1 MFPNDKSEWA
11 DNDSDG
17 FGDNIDFCPITPGT
31 STSGNVG
38 CVDTDGDTW
47 ADNEDFLPDDATQY
61 VDTDGDSFG
70 DNSDGTNGDFC
81 PYDAGTSVYDVAGCP
96 DDDFDGWSLSLIHI

>member
-1 MFPNDKSEWA
+1 MGILGQTMRTFYQM
-11 DNDSDG
+11 
-17 FGDNIDFCPITPGT
+17 
-31 STSGNVG
+31 
-38 CVDTDGDTW
+38 
-47 ADNEDFLPDDATQY
+47 TQL

-96 DDDFDGWSLSLIHI
+96 DDDFDGWSNTGDAFPDIPSQHIDSDGDGYGDNNTPDCLPCGPLAG